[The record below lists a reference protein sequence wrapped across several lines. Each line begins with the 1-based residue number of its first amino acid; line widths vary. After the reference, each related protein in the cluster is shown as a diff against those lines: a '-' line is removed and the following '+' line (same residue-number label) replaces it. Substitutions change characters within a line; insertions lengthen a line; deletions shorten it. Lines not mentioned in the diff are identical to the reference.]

1 MKKAD
6 EKTVKKPTK
15 AAREN
20 SFERGISASKEFH
33 HHERNLMQYSIS
45 VMLLADRKYCLS
57 LTVVKNM
64 YGKGQLAKKDAP
76 NGQSMFIALATAIKS
91 FQRKEK
97 WERREKI
104 SANLRTKW

>member
-6 EKTVKKPTK
+6 EKTVKKLTK

-57 LTVVKNM
+57 LTDVENM
-64 YGKGQLAKKDAP
+64 YGKGQLAKKGAP
-76 NGQSMFIALATAIKS
+76 NGQSIALVIARKS

-97 WERREKI
+97 WERRKKI